1 MNSYL
6 KKLIRRFGKYS
17 VTELI
22 HNVERKLNIH
32 LGTVYVG
39 DLLAIAD
46 VVSKAR
52 GLLTRKKLSNQR
64 LESNLNASICVS
76 ARGRD
81 VNPLRGIKPAKSNGQ
96 GLSVL
101 AA

>member
-64 LESNLNASICVS
+64 LEKQSQRLDLRS

-81 VNPLRGIKPAKSNGQ
+81 ENTLRGIKPAKSNGQ